1 MLDNL
6 TLDQMRI
13 FDAVAETGSFR
24 SAAQKLHR
32 VQSAI
37 SYAIGMLEQQ
47 LGVALFDRTAY
58 RPALTPAGRSLLSEV
73 KVILGQ
79 VDGLK
84 ARARE
89 LQEGVELQ
97 LSLAVDTLFA
107 PDTVADALKRMHAGF
122 PNVEVRVEATSLGGT
137 LDALL
142 SGRCAMALIALD
154 RPDDRIARSYL
165 MPVVTEAVVAP
176 FHPLARL
183 RDGNQDIWQQAF
195 REHLQIVVEDP
206 TDLTKERSYG
216 VLSPRTWRVS
226 DMVTKLAMLRTG
238 LGWGSMPEWLVAAD
252 LSAGTLVNLPA
263 AALGPRGRVTYHAY
277 FCHRSGEAL
286 GPAARCLRDAFI
298 DIASPLVP
306 ELLEVPE

>member
-1 MLDNL
+1 MLDSL

-13 FDAVAETGSFR
+13 FAAAAETGSFR

-37 SYAIGMLEQQ
+37 SYAVGTMEEQ
-47 LGVALFDRTAY
+47 LGVTLFDRSAY

-73 KVILGQ
+73 RLILGQ

-97 LSLAVDTLFA
+97 LSLAVDTLVA
-107 PDTVADALKRMHAGF
+107 PDIVAEALGRMHADF
-122 PNVEVRVEATSLGGT
+122 PNVEARVESTSLGGT

-142 SGRCAMALIALD
+142 SGRCALALIALD
-154 RPDDRIARSYL
+154 QPDDRISRSYL
-165 MPVVTEAVVAP
+165 MPVATAAVAAP

-183 RDGNQDIWQQAF
+183 RDDERRDWLQAF

-206 TDLTKERSYG
+206 SPRTGDRNYG

-226 DMVTKLAMLRTG
+226 DMVMKLAMLRAG
-238 LGWGSMPEWLVAAD
+238 LGWGSLPAWLVAAD
-252 LSAGTLVNLPA
+252 LDAGTLVKLPST
-263 AALGPRGRVTYHAY
+263 ALGPQGMAVYHAY
-277 FCHRSGEAL
+277 LCHRSGEAL
-286 GPAARCLRDAFI
+286 GPAARRLRDAFS
-298 DIASPLVP
+298 DIAAGTA
-306 ELLEVPE
+306 

>member
-13 FDAVAETGSFR
+13 FAAVAETGSFR
-24 SAAQKLHR
+24 SAARKLHR

-37 SYAIGMLEQQ
+37 SYAVGMLEEQ
-47 LGVALFDRTAY
+47 LGVALFDRSAY
-58 RPALTPAGRSLLSEV
+58 RPALTPAGLSLLAEV
-73 KVILGQ
+73 KPILGQ

-107 PDTVADALKRMHAGF
+107 PDIAADALRRMHASF

-142 SGRCAMALIALD
+142 SGRCAVALSALD
-154 RPDDRIARSYL
+154 LPDERIARSYL
-165 MPVVTEAVVAP
+165 MPVTTEAVVAP

-183 RDGNQDIWQQAF
+183 PNDNQGAWEQAF
-195 REHLQIVVEDP
+195 HEHLQVVVEDP
-206 TDLTKERSYG
+206 SQITGKRYYG
-216 VLSPRTWRVS
+216 VLSHRTWRVS
-226 DMVTKLAMLRTG
+226 DMVMKLSMLRAG
-238 LGWGSMPEWLVAAD
+238 VGWGSMPAWLVAAD
-252 LSAGTLVNLPA
+252 LDAGTLVNLPA
-263 AALGPRGRVTYHAY
+263 SALGPQGRTTYHAY
-277 FCHRSGEAL
+277 LCHRSGEAL
-286 GPAARCLRDAFI
+286 GPAARCFRDACI
-298 DIASPLVP
+298 DIAAGAVRF
-306 ELLEVPE
+306 